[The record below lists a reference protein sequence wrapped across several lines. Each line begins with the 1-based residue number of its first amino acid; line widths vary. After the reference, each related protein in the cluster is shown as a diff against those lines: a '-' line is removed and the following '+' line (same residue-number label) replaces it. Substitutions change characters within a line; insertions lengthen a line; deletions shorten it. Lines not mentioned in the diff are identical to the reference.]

1 MVGLILWYEKKI
13 GRFSRDLSDL
23 LDDMID
29 EKSVDFLVYKDTL
42 DSKIQNKL
50 KRLSEIMK
58 DKSDQWLEE
67 KNGIQ
72 TLISDISHQVK
83 TPIANIKMYHEI
95 LAERNMSEKD
105 QREFMEL
112 SNQQVEKLDFLM
124 QSMIKIS
131 RLENGVVN
139 LLPEA
144 YPVSETLAKAMG
156 GIVLKAE
163 QKGIHITVTCD
174 DNLIA
179 FHDVRWTAE
188 ALFNILDNAVKYTKE
203 NGFIQVLVQKL
214 ECYIEICIKDNGIG
228 MTEEEQALV
237 FQRFYRS
244 PRIHNQEGVGI
255 GLYLAREII
264 HKENGFIR
272 IKSELDKGSEIYIYL
287 RES

>member
-1 MVGLILWYEKKI
+1 MWYEIKI
-13 GRFSRDLSDL
+13 QRFSRNLSDL

-42 DSKIQNKL
+42 DSKLQNKL

-95 LAERNMSEKD
+95 LAERNMSEED

-112 SNQQVEKLDFLM
+112 SNQQVEKLDFLI

-139 LLPEA
+139 LLPEE
-144 YPVSETLAKAMG
+144 YPVSETLAKAMS
-156 GIVLKAE
+156 GIILKAE
-163 QKGIHITVTCD
+163 QKGIHITVNCD

-179 FHDVRWTAE
+179 LHDVRWTAE

-203 NGFIQVLVQKL
+203 NGLIQVHVQKL

-272 IKSELDKGSEIYIYL
+272 IKSELDKGSEIYVYL